1 MSNKELLYVAY
12 SDERLEEGISYA
24 IYLSKLRSESLQIL
38 LLNRNGTGNDMSR
51 FDELMAAAV
60 FAEAHDLET
69 ARGILSG
76 GGAQATATLQQYLV
90 EKCQSQG
97 IAASVH
103 TGVEDCAPA
112 IISFLEDAA
121 VDLVLLSPGVS
132 ECRDILAKLLESSPR
147 PVVTMV
153 RGTVLDNAQTQD

>member
-1 MSNKELLYVAY
+1 MSNKELLYIAY
-12 SDERLEEGISYA
+12 CDERLEEGISYA
-24 IYLSKLRSESLQIL
+24 MYLSRLRSESLQIL
-38 LLNRNGTGNDMSR
+38 LLNRNGMDSGLSR

-90 EKCQSQG
+90 EKCESQG

-103 TGVEDCAPA
+103 TGVEGCAPA
-112 IISFLEDAA
+112 IVGFLEAAA
-121 VDLVLLSPGVS
+121 VELVLLSPGVS

-153 RGTVLDNAQTQD
+153 RGTVLDNSQTQN